1 MTGHWRKGDPSYKV
15 AKNISKLCSCS
26 SVLWKVQL
34 MSNEIEY
41 LAEEMSKPNVKG
53 VPQFL
58 LNAYSKM
65 GDMRN
70 DLKMGLL
77 TKEELEIKDLEI
89 SQPIHFAKK

>member
-1 MTGHWRKGDPSYKV
+1 MIGHWRKGDPCYKV
-15 AKNISKLCSCS
+15 AKNISKLGSCS

-41 LAEEMSKPNVKG
+41 LAEEISKPNVEG
-53 VPQFL
+53 VARFL
-58 LNAYSKM
+58 LNACGKM

-77 TKEELEIKDLEI
+77 TKEELEIKDLKI